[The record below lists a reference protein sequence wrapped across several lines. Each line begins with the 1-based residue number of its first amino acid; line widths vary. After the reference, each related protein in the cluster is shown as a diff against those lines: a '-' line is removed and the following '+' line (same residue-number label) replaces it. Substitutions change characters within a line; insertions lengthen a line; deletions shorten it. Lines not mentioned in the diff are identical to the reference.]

1 MWHFLNDAVRAA
13 IAFAG
18 DIASLLSLALTMLV
32 YFNVRKLRRA
42 YLFTAR
48 VPELTEELTSKAS
61 ELARLHAT
69 GEASKSQLQV
79 VLAEVD
85 VLSRSLKSKVD
96 GNSRR
101 AVKAVLVAMMEYQ
114 GNESADTVWRVYVA
128 MQKCLAELRQAQLDL
143 KWDRQL

>member
-1 MWHFLNDAVRAA
+1 MHFLNDAVRAA

-18 DIASLLSLALTMLV
+18 DIASMLSLALTPLV

-48 VPELTEELTSKAS
+48 VPELTEELNSKAL
-61 ELARLHAT
+61 ELARLHGST
-69 GEASKSQLQV
+69 EASKSQLQV

-101 AVKAVLVAMMEYQ
+101 AVKAVLIAVTEYQ
-114 GNESADTVWRVYVA
+114 DKESADAVWRVYVA